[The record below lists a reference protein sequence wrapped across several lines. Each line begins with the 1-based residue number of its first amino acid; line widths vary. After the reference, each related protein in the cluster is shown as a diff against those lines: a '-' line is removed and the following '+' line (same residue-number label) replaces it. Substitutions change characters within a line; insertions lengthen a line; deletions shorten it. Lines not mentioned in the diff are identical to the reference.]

1 MRIDYIDGLRG
12 FFALL
17 VVYIHYS
24 AFFYTTLPNG
34 FYNSCMMVCGFFI
47 LSGFV
52 LSYRF
57 WQNREIKF
65 LTSAALRR
73 YVRLTFV
80 PLVSIL
86 LSYLLLKFGLI
97 LNHEICSVTDS
108 QGFMTIFYSFPIDFF
123 SALKE
128 SLWGMYFSYDQT
140 ISYNPVL
147 WTMAWELK
155 GSFLSFAF
163 LALFGKLKN
172 RGWLYL
178 IFIALTFKTLYLAF
192 VFGIMLSDMI
202 YSNEGKKYF
211 EMLKKQ
217 KVLSWI
223 LLFIGLFLSYYAL
236 NFYSVYDSMNLQ
248 FFAKHHMNVEEF
260 YHLLGAA
267 MIIYAVIQLEIFH
280 KIFEWKFFT
289 VIGKYSFSLYVIHAQ
304 IMFSI
309 GGVIFLK
316 LFYDGYGMNFSIF
329 AAILVGLLAT
339 IPATYFLHRYVDIPS
354 GKLAKRFEKI
364 FE

>member
-24 AFFYTTLPNG
+24 ACFYTTLPEG
-34 FYNSCMMVCGFFI
+34 FYNSCGMVCGFFI
-47 LSGFV
+47 ISGFV

-57 WQNREIKF
+57 WQDREIKF

-86 LSYLLLKFGLI
+86 FSYLLLKFGLM
-97 LNHEICSVTDS
+97 LNHEICSVTNS
-108 QGFMTIFYSFPIDFF
+108 NRFMTVFYSFPIDFF

-128 SLWGMYFSYDQT
+128 SLWGMYFTYDQVT
-140 ISYNPVL
+140 SYNPVL

-192 VFGIMLSDMI
+192 VFGIMFADML
-202 YSNEGKKYF
+202 YSAEGKKYF
-211 EMLKKQ
+211 EILKRQ
-217 KVLSWI
+217 KILSWS
-223 LLFIGLFLSYYAL
+223 LLCVGLFLSYYAL
-236 NFYSVYDSMNLQ
+236 NFLPIYDKMNLP
-248 FFAKHHMNVEEF
+248 FFAKHQMNVEEF
-260 YHLLGAA
+260 YHILSAA
-267 MIIYAVIQLEIFH
+267 MIVYAAIQLDFLH

-289 VIGKYSFSLYVIHAQ
+289 LIGKYSFSLYLIHVQ
-304 IMFSI
+304 IIFSI
-309 GGVIFLK
+309 CGVIFLK
-316 LFYDGYGMNFSIF
+316 FFHGGYGMNFSIF
-329 AAILVGLLAT
+329 AATVIGLLAT
-339 IPATYFLHRYVDIPS
+339 IPATYFLHHYVDIPS

-364 FE
+364 FK